1 MAVFRIVA
9 CTLILVWVAA
19 IALRYRRSTPLIVGG
34 LAVIGAGTLVALAT
48 GVIEPRALGLGTPG
62 SWATTLLAAAVGTA
76 VLLAYSPLADRLASR
91 VFAGKPDLGAFRQIR
106 QSPVKLV
113 AGIVAAWV
121 LGGFLEELTAR
132 GLVFQSIDAWLSP
145 VLSRA
150 VGATVAIVV
159 AAVGAALVHLYQG
172 PRAAL
177 IVFQLSTLLGVLMI
191 VSGHNLWTVII
202 CHGLYDTV
210 AFVRYASGKS
220 RYAETETETETETDP
235 RP

>member
-1 MAVFRIVA
+1 MTGFRIVA
-9 CTLILVWVAA
+9 CVLILVWVMA
-19 IALRYRRSTPLIVGG
+19 IALRYRRSAPLIIGM
-34 LAVIGAGTLVALAT
+34 LAVIGAYTLAALAA
-48 GVIEPRALGLGTPG
+48 GVVEPRALGLGTPG
-62 SWATTLLAAAVGTA
+62 SWATTLVAGAVGAA
-76 VLLAYSPLADRLASR
+76 VLLAYSPLADRLARR
-91 VFAGKPDLGAFRQIR
+91 VFPAKPDLGAFRQIR

-113 AGIVAAWV
+113 AGIAVAWV

-132 GLVFQSIDAWLSP
+132 GLVLQSVDAWLLP
-145 VLSRA
+145 VLPRA
-150 VGATVAIVV
+150 VAAAVAVVV
-159 AAVGAALVHLYQG
+159 AATGAALAHLYQG

-220 RYAETETETETETDP
+220 RYAETGP